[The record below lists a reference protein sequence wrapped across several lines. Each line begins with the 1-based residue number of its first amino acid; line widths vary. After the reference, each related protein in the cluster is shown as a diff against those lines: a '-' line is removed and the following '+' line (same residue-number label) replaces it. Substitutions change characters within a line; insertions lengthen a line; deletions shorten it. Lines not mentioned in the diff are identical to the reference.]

1 MIFSENHI
9 SMAFVKFDEEFYLMI
24 RDLMVYGKY
33 VNNDS
38 NY

>member
-9 SMAFVKFDEEFYLMI
+9 SMAFVKFDEEFYLI

-33 VNNDS
+33 ANNDS